1 MNIVTLDFSKITKIR
16 EMHQLLKD
24 SFDFPDFYGRN
35 WDAFWDMVNDYIET
49 PVIVKIVGLNKL
61 PYELKEDS
69 EIMLKVFSD
78 LKKSVQMSILVLK
91 IVEPNNLIYK
101 IQFKKYGFYLKTYN
115 NINII
120 MIYFKTFYL

>member
-91 IVEPNNLIYK
+91 IVEPNN
-101 IQFKKYGFYLKTYN
+101 
-115 NINII
+115 
-120 MIYFKTFYL
+120 